1 MIQEENHFYL
11 TEEIWRDIFS
21 GKNHRIISL
30 TLAEGFS
37 KLLKF
42 CDSEELMVNP
52 KEFID
57 EVSVFDVNDLSE
69 TTKLFTSRFETV
81 FFTQHQRPK
90 YLNITQC
97 ISSAVYT
104 RSINDWKTNFHKAK
118 VYMQKS
124 TELENI
130 ARNLK
135 YARNVN
141 AHTNNEILDFGFSL
155 MVFAS
160 VMRLF
165 EIFDYKN
172 IPQID
177 IDEISRK
184 IKNEIYVISTRN
196 KTATNQPHVSKEENE
211 NVIKTLESDIPSL
224 DEIDLQSN
232 VGVTEGIDEVK
243 DERELDNLTFDQ
255 KITSSELEKQKLIK
269 LRYEIYDYFDKINI
283 EISDRYCF
291 LDGSN
296 LTDIL
301 LFRPQ
306 TAKDLKKVLSVQN
319 IIRQNAKIA
328 EIQLENFSQKIVEV
342 F

>member
-1 MIQEENHFYL
+1 M
-11 TEEIWRDIFS
+11 
-21 GKNHRIISL
+21 
-30 TLAEGFS
+30 
-37 KLLKF
+37 
-42 CDSEELMVNP
+42 
-52 KEFID
+52 
-57 EVSVFDVNDLSE
+57 
-69 TTKLFTSRFETV
+69 
-81 FFTQHQRPK
+81 
-90 YLNITQC
+90 
-97 ISSAVYT
+97 
-104 RSINDWKTNFHKAK
+104 
-118 VYMQKS
+118 
-124 TELENI
+124 
-130 ARNLK
+130 
-135 YARNVN
+135 
-141 AHTNNEILDFGFSL
+141 LDFGFSL

-165 EIFDYKN
+165 ENFDYKN

-196 KTATNQPHVSKEENE
+196 KTATNQPHDSKEENE

-319 IIRQNAKIA
+319 IIRQKWW
-328 EIQLENFSQKIVEV
+328 KH
-342 F
+342 

>member
-1 MIQEENHFYL
+1 
-11 TEEIWRDIFS
+11 
-21 GKNHRIISL
+21 
-30 TLAEGFS
+30 
-37 KLLKF
+37 
-42 CDSEELMVNP
+42 
-52 KEFID
+52 
-57 EVSVFDVNDLSE
+57 
-69 TTKLFTSRFETV
+69 
-81 FFTQHQRPK
+81 
-90 YLNITQC
+90 
-97 ISSAVYT
+97 
-104 RSINDWKTNFHKAK
+104 
-118 VYMQKS
+118 MQKS

-141 AHTNNEILDFGFSL
+141 AHTNNEILDFGVSL
-155 MVFAS
+155 MIFAS

-172 IPQID
+172 VPQID

-196 KTATNQPHVSKEENE
+196 KTATNQPHDSKEENE

-232 VGVTEGIDEVK
+232 IGVPEGIDEVK

-269 LRYEIYDYFDKINI
+269 LRYEIYNYFDKMNI
-283 EISDRYCF
+283 EINHRYCF

-306 TAKDLKKVLSVQN
+306 TAKDLRKVLSVQN